1 MKVRRVR
8 GVCKHPP
15 RAGRRTLARVLGL
28 TLGATL
34 LPSCQPA
41 AAPRTITVAA
51 LESAPPARK
60 TAQKKLVVPDAAALQ
75 RVCYPLGSR
84 LGLLQVRSAKE
95 WELVARAI
103 PQIGPCPD
111 LTRGALVGLACW
123 TGTPVDGA
131 WPVSLAAVRVREGA
145 GLLEGDFHPGTY
157 LPDGTAY
164 LETAYVPGLRSV
176 LIVDVSG
183 TTFYPD

>member
-15 RAGRRTLARVLGL
+15 HAGHRTLARVLGL

-34 LPSCQPA
+34 LLGCQPNA
-41 AAPRTITVAA
+41 TPRTITVAA
-51 LESAPPARK
+51 LEGAPPART
-60 TAQKKLVVPDAAALQ
+60 TAQKKLVVPDTAALQ
-75 RVCYPLGSR
+75 RVCYPLGPR

-95 WELVARAI
+95 WELVSRAV

-111 LTRGALVGLACW
+111 LARGALVGLACW
-123 TGTPVDGA
+123 TGTPVDGT
-131 WPVSLAAVRVREGA
+131 WPVSLATVRVCEGA